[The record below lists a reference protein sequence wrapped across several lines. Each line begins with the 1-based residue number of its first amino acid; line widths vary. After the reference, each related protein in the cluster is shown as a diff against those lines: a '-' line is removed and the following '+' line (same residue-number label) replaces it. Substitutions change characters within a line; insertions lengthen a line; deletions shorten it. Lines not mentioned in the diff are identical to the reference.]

1 MSRYPTRSV
10 NNQEDQASTS
20 TMANAGTNSIASRN
34 NNIAPIALALLLATA
49 GALASALRRYE
60 RQRRSKWIE
69 EDNELRGK
77 DTTHSIIDHFKS
89 LILDPSTSVEEANK
103 KRTLT

>member
-1 MSRYPTRSV
+1 MAT
-10 NNQEDQASTS
+10 TS
-20 TMANAGTNSIASRN
+20 ANSSAIHS
-34 NNIAPIALALLLATA
+34 NNIAPIALASLLATA
-49 GALASALRRYE
+49 GALASAWRRYE

-89 LILDPSTSVEEANK
+89 LILDPNTSVGEANK
-103 KRTLT
+103 KRTIT